1 MSQQFLTI
9 GLCLACL
16 LTSSANLSLDGR
28 CDNWEV
34 GNGFC
39 WHFSMKGIR
48 TQTYRSVE
56 AMPSVVG
63 CDKLGLVNAFV
74 FFVGGRLN
82 ASGESSSEGCPHLAS
97 PTFSCFTRGQQ
108 NHTPDNRKTPDN
120 VDKLNLITINFLSRW
135 PLSQRNITLI

>member
-1 MSQQFLTI
+1 
-9 GLCLACL
+9 
-16 LTSSANLSLDGR
+16 
-28 CDNWEV
+28 
-34 GNGFC
+34 
-39 WHFSMKGIR
+39 MKGIR

-97 PTFSCFTRGQQ
+97 SPELRNICTVVDHQSDPTFSCFTRGQQ

-120 VDKLNLITINFLSRW
+120 VDKLNLITINFLSR
-135 PLSQRNITLI
+135 